1 MASPNLVIRY
11 VDDAHVSANFYAKLF
26 GVDAAFDGPVFASV
40 PFRDDVRLAFWNRP
54 VIHPAADRPG
64 EDGEICLKA
73 DTPQMLD
80 ETFSEWKVA
89 GITILQEPVDM
100 PFGRT
105 FTAADP
111 DGHRI
116 RVLYREG

>member
-1 MASPNLVIRY
+1 MASPNLIIRY
-11 VDDAHVSANFYAKLF
+11 VDDARVSADFYAKLLD
-26 GVDAAFDGPVFASV
+26 VEASFDGPVFASV
-40 PFRDDVRLAFWNRP
+40 PFHDGVRLAFWNRP
-54 VIHPAADRPG
+54 VIHPAVTTPG

-73 DTPQMLD
+73 DTADALD
-80 ETFSEWKVA
+80 TAFADWKA
-89 GITILQEPVDM
+89 EGITILQEPVDM

-116 RVLYREG
+116 RMLYREA